1 MLKTEVV
8 EFQEIMNDL
17 LDPFA
22 NDDKKPSYYILNFKD
37 KTIVPVSGI
46 SIRALKAFGKDR
58 YSVFIKRYKYNVN
71 PCEECETGK
80 TIFNPEFLDALDKA
94 TEEI

>member
-8 EFQEIMNDL
+8 EFQDVMNDL

-22 NDDKKPSYYILNFKD
+22 NDEKKPSYYILNFKD
-37 KTIVPVSGI
+37 KTIIPVSGI

-58 YSVFIKRYKYNVN
+58 YSVFVKRWKDRKDE
-71 PCEECETGK
+71 PT
-80 TIFNPEFLDALDKA
+80 A
-94 TEEI
+94 TEKLEDAMNEVLEEY

>member
-8 EFQEIMNDL
+8 EFQEVMNDL

-22 NDDKKPSYYILNFKD
+22 NDDKKPSYYILNFKE
-37 KTIVPVSGI
+37 KTIIPVSGI

-58 YSVFIKRYKYNVN
+58 YSVFIKRWKDRK
-71 PCEECETGK
+71 EES
-80 TIFNPEFLDALDKA
+80 AV
-94 TEEI
+94 TEELAGAMNQEAEEF

>member
-8 EFQEIMNDL
+8 EFQDVMNDL

-58 YSVFIKRYKYNVN
+58 YSVFIKRWKDR
-71 PCEECETGK
+71 K
-80 TIFNPEFLDALDKA
+80 
-94 TEEI
+94 EEIGVTSEELAEALNQAAEEF

>member
-8 EFQEIMNDL
+8 EFQEVMSDL
-17 LDPFA
+17 LDP
-22 NDDKKPSYYILNFKD
+22 NDDNLQKPSYYILNFKD

-58 YSVFIKRYKYNVN
+58 YSVFIKRWKEKKDTYYETETSIS
-71 PCEECETGK
+71 EELDQIDEET
-80 TIFNPEFLDALDKA
+80 
-94 TEEI
+94 

>member
-8 EFQEIMNDL
+8 EFQEVMNDL

-58 YSVFIKRYKYNVN
+58 YSVFIKRWKDRKDEPVVS
-71 PCEECETGK
+71 EE
-80 TIFNPEFLDALDKA
+80 LADAMNQA
-94 TEEI
+94 AEEI

>member
-17 LDPFA
+17 LDPFT

-58 YSVFIKRYKYNVN
+58 YSVFIKRWKDRK
-71 PCEECETGK
+71 EEPV
-80 TIFNPEFLDALDKA
+80 I
-94 TEEI
+94 TEELADTMNQEAEEM

>member
-8 EFQEIMNDL
+8 EFQEVMSDL

-58 YSVFIKRYKYNVN
+58 YSVFIKRWKEKKDTYYETETSID
-71 PCEECETGK
+71 EEVAAAVFAADD
-80 TIFNPEFLDALDKA
+80 I
-94 TEEI
+94 

>member
-8 EFQEIMNDL
+8 EFQEVMNDL

-37 KTIVPVSGI
+37 KAIVPVSGI

-58 YSVFIKRYKYNVN
+58 YSVFIKRWKDRKNEIGVTS
-71 PCEECETGK
+71 EELAE
-80 TIFNPEFLDALDKA
+80 ALDQA
-94 TEEI
+94 AEEF

>member
-8 EFQEIMNDL
+8 EFQEVMSDL

-37 KTIVPVSGI
+37 KIIVPVSGI

-58 YSVFIKRYKYNVN
+58 YSVFIKRWKEKKDTYYETETSID
-71 PCEECETGK
+71 EEPDQIDEET
-80 TIFNPEFLDALDKA
+80 
-94 TEEI
+94 

>member
-8 EFQEIMNDL
+8 EFQEVMNDL

-58 YSVFIKRYKYNVN
+58 YSVFIKRWKDRKDEIGVTS
-71 PCEECETGK
+71 EELAE
-80 TIFNPEFLDALDKA
+80 ALNQA
-94 TEEI
+94 VEEI

>member
-8 EFQEIMNDL
+8 EFQDVMNDL

-58 YSVFIKRYKYNVN
+58 YSVFIKRWKDRKDDSV
-71 PCEECETGK
+71 
-80 TIFNPEFLDALDKA
+80 
-94 TEEI
+94 TEEMADVIDRVVEEF

>member
-8 EFQEIMNDL
+8 EFQEVMNDL

-58 YSVFIKRYKYNVN
+58 YSVFIKRWKDRKNEIGVTS
-71 PCEECETGK
+71 EELAET
-80 TIFNPEFLDALDKA
+80 LDQA
-94 TEEI
+94 TEEF

>member
-8 EFQEIMNDL
+8 EFQDVMNDL

-58 YSVFIKRYKYNVN
+58 YSVFIKRWKDRKDEIGVTS
-71 PCEECETGK
+71 EELAETLDQVAE
-80 TIFNPEFLDALDKA
+80 EF
-94 TEEI
+94 

>member
-8 EFQEIMNDL
+8 EFYDVMNDL
-17 LDPFA
+17 LNPFA
-22 NDDKKPSYYILNFKD
+22 NDDQKPSYYILNFKD

-58 YSVFIKRYKYNVN
+58 YSVFIKRWKENKQK
-71 PCEECETGK
+71 EELNEEYHDSWDDVTETP
-80 TIFNPEFLDALDKA
+80 IFGPA
-94 TEEI
+94 

>member
-8 EFQEIMNDL
+8 EFQEVMNDL

-22 NDDKKPSYYILNFKD
+22 NDEKKPSYYILNFKD

-58 YSVFIKRYKYNVN
+58 YSVFIKRWKDRKDE
-71 PCEECETGK
+71 PT
-80 TIFNPEFLDALDKA
+80 A
-94 TEEI
+94 TEKLEDAMNEVLEEY